1 MSLTDR
7 LHALDR
13 RQQRSPRLGFVV
25 AVAKKFNDD
34 QAGQLAALI
43 SYYAFVSLFPLLL
56 VFVTILGFVLQ
67 GNPGEQHKILDG
79 TLGQVPI
86 IRDQLKLHSLTGST
100 VALVIGIVLSLL
112 AGMGI
117 TNATQ
122 NALNRI
128 WAVPFKHRPDFLH
141 SRLRSLG
148 MLAVLGT
155 LSIVSAVVG
164 GFVGSSSHPALT
176 VVGGVLVAFVFNLA
190 LFMLA
195 FKLLTAA
202 DLSWRE
208 LLPGVVTA
216 SVFWQR
222 LLRRPRAQ
230 TPDPAVWRVRAR
242 ARPARLAV
250 PRRPAHDL
258 RSRGQR
264 RAPPPPVAA
273 QPVQPPDRR
282 RQARAKR
289 CRGGPGARSR
299 AERRGQLRRA
309 RVGLAEGP
317 PQYPRRRSVPTVAR
331 VSGAL
336 AIPYFRLCD
345 AVSGVPTKLLAHATT
360 SRYTN

>member
-216 SVFWQR
+216 SVFWQLLQHLGGYYVDHELKR
-222 LLRRPRAQ
+222 L
-230 TPDPAVWRVRAR
+230 TPLYGVF
-242 ARPARLAV
+242 
-250 PRRPAHDL
+250 
-258 RSRGQR
+258 
-264 RAPPPPVAA
+264 
-273 QPVQPPDRR
+273 
-282 RQARAKR
+282 
-289 CRGGPGARSR
+289 
-299 AERRGQLRRA
+299 
-309 RVGLAEGP
+309 
-317 PQYPRRRSVPTVAR
+317 
-331 VSGAL
+331 AL
-336 AIPYFRLCD
+336 VL
-345 AVSGVPTKLLAHATT
+345 GLLAWLYLGAQLTIFAAEVNVVRHRRLWPRSLFSPLIDADKRAL
-360 SRYTN
+360 SAAAEAQERVHEQNVEVSFDEPA

>member
-79 TLGQVPI
+79 TLGQVTF

-216 SVFWQR
+216 SVFWQLLQHLGGYYVDHELKR
-222 LLRRPRAQ
+222 L
-230 TPDPAVWRVRAR
+230 TPLYGVF
-242 ARPARLAV
+242 
-250 PRRPAHDL
+250 
-258 RSRGQR
+258 
-264 RAPPPPVAA
+264 
-273 QPVQPPDRR
+273 
-282 RQARAKR
+282 
-289 CRGGPGARSR
+289 
-299 AERRGQLRRA
+299 
-309 RVGLAEGP
+309 
-317 PQYPRRRSVPTVAR
+317 
-331 VSGAL
+331 AL
-336 AIPYFRLCD
+336 VL
-345 AVSGVPTKLLAHATT
+345 GLLAWLYLGAQLTIFAAEVNVVRHRRLWPRSLFSPLIDADKRAL
-360 SRYTN
+360 SAAAEAQERVHEQNVEVSFDEPE

>member
-1 MSLTDR
+1 VLERYGPDAIER
-7 LHALDR
+7 VLGCVRDAHA
-13 RQQRSPRLGFVV
+13 
-25 AVAKKFNDD
+25 
-34 QAGQLAALI
+34 
-43 SYYAFVSLFPLLL
+43 
-56 VFVTILGFVLQ
+56 
-67 GNPGEQHKILDG
+67 GEQRQHDADHERDG
-79 TLGQVPI
+79 AAGERVQFEL
-86 IRDQLKLHSLTGST
+86 
-100 VALVIGIVLSLL
+100 VADDRHLPERAVEDLVLL

-216 SVFWQR
+216 SVFWQLLQHLGGYYVDHELKR
-222 LLRRPRAQ
+222 L
-230 TPDPAVWRVRAR
+230 TPLYGVF
-242 ARPARLAV
+242 
-250 PRRPAHDL
+250 
-258 RSRGQR
+258 
-264 RAPPPPVAA
+264 
-273 QPVQPPDRR
+273 
-282 RQARAKR
+282 
-289 CRGGPGARSR
+289 
-299 AERRGQLRRA
+299 
-309 RVGLAEGP
+309 
-317 PQYPRRRSVPTVAR
+317 
-331 VSGAL
+331 AL
-336 AIPYFRLCD
+336 VL
-345 AVSGVPTKLLAHATT
+345 GLLAWLYLGAQLTIFAAEVNVVRHRRLWPRSLFSPLIDADKRAL
-360 SRYTN
+360 SAAAEAQERVHEQNVEVSFDEPA